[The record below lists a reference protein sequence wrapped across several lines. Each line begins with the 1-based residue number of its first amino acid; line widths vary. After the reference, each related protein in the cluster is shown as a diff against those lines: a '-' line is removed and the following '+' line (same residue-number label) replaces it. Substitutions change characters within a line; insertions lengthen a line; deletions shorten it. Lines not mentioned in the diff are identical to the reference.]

1 MNDIIRIELADIQNH
16 LHWMHSIDIGI
27 IILCLLG
34 FFFIHKIKILPRF
47 FFLIGIIFAITHYL
61 KVSEQLSEKRIERI
75 IDSVNIAGIPADH
88 LKELS
93 VPGRESSKAFNI
105 ILGKRTTNKE
115 YTFEILDSFWD
126 ADTLQLRLIN

>member
-1 MNDIIRIELADIQNH
+1 MPIRIFLYPQNKDIASV
-16 LHWMHSIDIGI
+16 L
-27 IILCLLG
+27 
-34 FFFIHKIKILPRF
+34 
-47 FFLIGIIFAITHYL
+47 FLIGIIFAITHYF

-105 ILGKRTTNKE
+105 ILGKRTTNQE

-126 ADTLQLRLIN
+126 TDTLQLRLIN